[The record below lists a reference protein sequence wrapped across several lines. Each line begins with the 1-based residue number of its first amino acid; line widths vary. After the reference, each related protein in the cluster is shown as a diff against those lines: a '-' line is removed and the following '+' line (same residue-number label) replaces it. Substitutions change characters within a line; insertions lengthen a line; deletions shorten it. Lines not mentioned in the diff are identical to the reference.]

1 MTYNASVA
9 WWPTISET
17 TEQMN
22 EKYENM
28 PEWYTPEYT
37 QNMYGNF
44 KNDKPEINNNQELL
58 EKWKSLQDSPHYP
71 LLLWL
76 EKSWQIDQSTFDSA
90 LLELWVAEK
99 DEELEIIHSAVS
111 FVKDPST
118 KQEILSHLEWKKEVV
133 TEDTFEKT
141 EFCSHAQNLDIGLDN
156 WIGGLEL
163 LLANEYM
170 SIPDLEGNTNN
181 TSDMERTM
189 DIVSKIIIQKN
200 SPDFNKNNAELI
212 AKVWDAKSISEKYAM
227 LKSLYKQ
234 NLKTDAKLWWK
245 KAWLEIAQKQKSL
258 KKKATKIS
266 LHEAEGKMSDSKNFE
281 EWTQL
286 EKEKNTIIA
295 EANELDIFEGE
306 VFTVWELD
314 KHDESLQQKNEQIA

>member
-9 WWPTISET
+9 GGPTISET

-28 PEWYTPEYT
+28 PEGYTPEYT

-58 EKWKSLQDSPHYP
+58 EKGKSLQDSPHYP
-71 LLLWL
+71 LLLGL
-76 EKSWQIDQSTFDSA
+76 EKSGQIDQSTFDSA
-90 LLELWVAEK
+90 LLELGVAEK

-118 KQEILSHLEWKKEVV
+118 KQEILSHLEGKKEVV

-156 WIGGLEL
+156 GIGGLEL

-212 AKVWDAKSISEKYAM
+212 AKVGDAKSISEKYAM

-234 NLKTDAKLWWK
+234 NLKTDAKLGGK
-245 KAWLEIAQKQKSL
+245 KAGLEIAQKQKSL

-281 EWTQL
+281 EGTQL

-306 VFTVWELD
+306 VFTVGELD